1 MCLFYCPLKGGE
13 EMNDEGMAYF
23 RKKLDEIV
31 ERTIRI
37 ETMFE
42 RTSDD
47 TKDIRR
53 TLHDHDE
60 RLHELENHKAAT
72 IGIKDI
78 VLWAA
83 MAGLALWEVLK

>member
-1 MCLFYCPLKGGE
+1 MSE
-13 EMNDEGMAYF
+13 ESMTYF

-31 ERTIRI
+31 ERTIRMEAI
-37 ETMFE
+37 MEGMN
-42 RTSDD
+42 SDN
-47 TKDIRR
+47 KDIRR

-78 VLWAA
+78 VTWAA
-83 MAGLALWEVLK
+83 MAGLALWGVLK